1 MFDPSYDPEA
11 HELSDEQVA
20 EQVRT
25 EDLRAERDQRD
36 ADLGIENRPPHERV
50 QEREFYQDFS
60 RAVAAGI
67 GKEN

>member
-1 MFDPSYDPEA
+1 MLDFDPSFDAEA

-36 ADLGIENRPPHERV
+36 ADLGIENRPPHERA
-50 QEREFYQDFS
+50 QERECYEDFA
-60 RAVAAGI
+60 RAVAVLTGD
-67 GKEN
+67 